1 MEVKF
6 HEEFLGDSPKSSY
19 PWKDK
24 FHLLV
29 FGDSWK
35 MDSNCNEMMKWLK
48 DGAFINKEKC

>member
-6 HEEFLGDSPKSSY
+6 HEEFFRDSPKSSY

-29 FGDSWK
+29 FGDSWE
-35 MDSNCNEMMKWLK
+35 MDSKMK
-48 DGAFINKEKC
+48 